1 MCNSPDDL
9 HAPRTRTAWFRFYE
23 ELNDFL
29 PKAQRKVR
37 FPYAFTGKPAI
48 KDTLEAIGVPHT
60 EIDLILVDGRSVGF
74 DFQLQGYEQVAVYP
88 MFESFDIQPLV
99 RLRPKPLRE
108 SRFVVDV
115 NLGKLARKLRLLGF
129 DTLYSNQFDD
139 DEIVAL
145 SVAQQRIILT
155 RDKFI
160 FKYRA
165 VTHGYWVR
173 SDRLDEQLHEVIGR
187 FQLENSFR
195 PFTRC
200 ARCNGRLFPVARQQV
215 IGRVPE
221 NTLRYYAEFFQCRG
235 CQHLYWKGTHFSRM
249 TQWMRQLQA
258 SSKAFAD

>member
-1 MCNSPDDL
+1 MPDASDDR
-9 HAPRTRTAWFRFYE
+9 HAPIWRTAWFRFYE

-29 PKAQRKVR
+29 PNDRRKVR
-37 FPYAFTGKPAI
+37 FPYRFAVKPAI

-60 EIDLILVDGRSVGF
+60 EIDLILVDGQSVGF
-74 DFQLQGYEQVAVYP
+74 DHRLRGGELVSVYP

-108 SRFVVDV
+108 PRFVVDV

-129 DTLYSNQFDD
+129 DTLYSNQFEDG
-139 DEIVAL
+139 EIVAL
-145 SVAQQRIILT
+145 SVSEQRIILT

-160 FKYRA
+160 FKYRM

-173 SDRLDEQLHEVIGR
+173 SDRPDEQLREVISR
-187 FQLENSFR
+187 FQLEHNFR

-200 ARCNGRLFPVARQQV
+200 SRCNGRLSTIEQEQV

-221 NTLRYYAEFFQCRG
+221 NTLRYYSEFFQCRD
-235 CQHLYWKGTHFSRM
+235 CHHLYWKGTHVTRIA
-249 TQWMRQLQA
+249 QWMSRLQTA
-258 SSKAFAD
+258 GS